1 MTHRTNASR
10 TVDQDATHGLG
21 RDREEVRSVIPLDA
35 GLVNELEKCLVNQ
48 GVSVE
53 RMVNPLSAELSMGH
67 APETFVDR
75 LEEALAGQEIPGPP
89 GEELV
94 RDAWVSIHLRLRVLP
109 HSAAA

>member
-1 MTHRTNASR
+1 
-10 TVDQDATHGLG
+10 
-21 RDREEVRSVIPLDA
+21 
-35 GLVNELEKCLVNQ
+35 
-48 GVSVE
+48 
-53 RMVNPLSAELSMGH
+53 MGH